1 MSISYSAITNFG
13 KLSLPSVETWGTNM
27 NILRDPPRSI
37 TTRRIDKVGQ
47 DSSITETIDQSE
59 NRAAEAI
66 TQYARG
72 VNPFVSVSYNN
83 NGNNGGQLSGGISGS
98 YNNTQA
104 SLPYKISDS
113 FRPPAIGQINLQPLS
128 RLPRAWTTAY
138 TQPGFADFSKKMKVC
153 GTAADTKEVKD
164 NLLKTSARPTAVYII
179 ETPLERPYETK
190 YKIQDVLKSNVR
202 APVSTTDRTQQVN
215 YKAGKEINNNMI
227 NTSAVTNIKAPVN
240 ITDITQQ
247 FNYKGGK
254 EINNNMINTSAVTNI
269 KADHTQIT
277 SIDEILDLSVVKT
290 KDINNINYHTPLR
303 GNDKTEYIHDPIELE
318 RVIPLHQAH
327 TNFKQPTDK
336 TLQHEYMKEYERNTP
351 LTNYA
356 TNIGMRGENNI
367 SSTQY
372 KLIPKISPGE
382 YNVPA
387 SIPNQNR
394 IQELYSPFQNEK
406 SRINKS
412 VSMNYQRY

>member
-104 SLPYKISDS
+104 SLPYKLSDS

-227 NTSAVTNIKAPVN
+227 NTSAVTNIK
-240 ITDITQQ
+240 
-247 FNYKGGK
+247 
-254 EINNNMINTSAVTNI
+254 S
-269 KADHTQIT
+269 DHTQIT

-290 KDINNINYHTPLR
+290 KDINNINYNTPLR

-387 SIPNQNR
+387 SIPTQNR

>member
-104 SLPYKISDS
+104 SLPYKLSDS

-215 YKAGKEINNNMI
+215 YKA
-227 NTSAVTNIKAPVN
+227 
-240 ITDITQQ
+240 
-247 FNYKGGK
+247 GK

-387 SIPNQNR
+387 SIPTQNR

>member
-37 TTRRIDKVGQ
+37 TTRRIDKVGE

-66 TQYARG
+66 KQYARG

-98 YNNTQA
+98 YSNTQA
-104 SLPYKISDS
+104 SLPYKLSDS
-113 FRPPAIGQINLQPLS
+113 FRPPALGQINLQPLS
-128 RLPRAWTTAY
+128 RLPRVWTTAY
-138 TQPGFADFSKKMKVC
+138 TKPGFADFSKKMKVC
-153 GTAADTKEVKD
+153 GTAEDTKEVKN

-190 YKIQDVLKSNVR
+190 FKVQDVLKSNVT
-202 APVSTTDRTQQVN
+202 APLSTTDRTQQVN

-227 NTSAVTNIKAPVN
+227 NTSAI
-240 ITDITQQ
+240 
-247 FNYKGGK
+247 
-254 EINNNMINTSAVTNI
+254 TNI
-269 KADHTQIT
+269 KADHDQIT

-290 KDINNINYHTPLR
+290 KDLNNTECYTSLK

-318 RVIPLHQAH
+318 RVLPLHQAH

-336 TLQHEYMKEYERNTP
+336 TLQHEHMKEYQRNTP
-351 LTNYA
+351 LTNYG

-382 YNVPA
+382 YNIPA
-387 SIPNQNR
+387 SIPTQNR
-394 IQELYSPFQNEK
+394 VQELYSPFQNEK
-406 SRINKS
+406 SKLNKNI
-412 VSMNYQRY
+412 SMHYQRY